1 MRDPKDEPTLAS
13 LDRALRER
21 EDARRFPGG
30 HAESWQGWWEA
41 VASDPAL
48 RDYAADR
55 DRRRVDSGHHGAL
68 ESTQL
73 ATHLDALKAA
83 GFAEI
88 GTLWHRGDNRL
99 LCAVLPQS

>member
-1 MRDPKDEPTLAS
+1 MRLANGV
-13 LDRALRER
+13 RARQRAGRLG
-21 EDARRFPGG
+21 RRKAGRP
-30 HAESWQGWWEA
+30 
-41 VASDPAL
+41 
-48 RDYAADR
+48 RADR